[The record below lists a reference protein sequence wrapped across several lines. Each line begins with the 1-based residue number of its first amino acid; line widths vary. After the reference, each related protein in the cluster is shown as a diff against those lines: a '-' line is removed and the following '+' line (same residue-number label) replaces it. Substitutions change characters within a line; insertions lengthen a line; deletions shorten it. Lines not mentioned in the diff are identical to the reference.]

1 MKVYQIIAED
11 YDNTSFL
18 GGTSAPSNTG
28 APADASAPSNTGD
41 AKPGVV
47 DAVKAAADAAKTAV
61 APVTNMM
68 PDLGIDLTTLA
79 ITGVSMIAV
88 QKLTT
93 AGLSKLS
100 ADYARKLKLTQR
112 VERMWKTRYGPW
124 GKVFGVLGLAVAV
137 TQLYENLYVLEAMYV
152 QGKLDQAKLVEQRE
166 FEFGVFTAQVLAPTV
181 TKWALRSVATLT
193 GAKYVIRVLGGVSV
207 KATLGASIAAV
218 IASEAFIRWF
228 QYWLGTENG
237 KAVIYDFCGG
247 FIRTMGKPA
256 DSLWD
261 IIMNAYQGVTGS
273 APPAAVPGSYNQAD
287 VKKHGSQE
295 KADAANKGKKDS
307 ATSISGRT
315 NKTGIVTDPAIDKT
329 TGKLLNPETEIVVTD
344 GQGKLLNNAALMAN
358 APLNL
363 IRRQAVAAGLPDPLA
378 KFAAPGQAL
387 PAIT

>member
-18 GGTSAPSNTG
+18 GGTSAP
-28 APADASAPSNTGD
+28 ADASAPSDTGD
-41 AKPGVV
+41 AKPGIVS
-47 DAVKAAADAAKTAV
+47 AVKTAV
-61 APVTNMM
+61 APVTNML

-79 ITGVSMIAV
+79 LTGVTAV
-88 QKLTT
+88 TVAAMST
-93 AGLSKLS
+93 VALSKLNS
-100 ADYARKLKLTQR
+100 NFAKKLDITNKA
-112 VERMWKTRYGPW
+112 EEKWKSRFGAAS
-124 GKVFGVLGLAVAV
+124 KVFGILGMAAAI
-137 TQLYENLYVLEAMYV
+137 TNLYGNLYVLQAMYV
-152 QGKLDQAKLVEQRE
+152 QGKIDQAKFEEQRE
-166 FEFGVFTAQVLAPTV
+166 FEFGIFTTQVLVPAFTR
-181 TKWALRSVATLT
+181 AIARGIASLT
-193 GAKYVIRVLGGVSV
+193 GVKWLIRLLGGLSTT
-207 KATLGASIAAV
+207 ATLGATLLPVLAT
-218 IASEAFIRWF
+218 EAFIRWV
-228 QYWLGTENG
+228 QYWLGTEDG
-237 KAVIYDFCGG
+237 KNVIYSYAGG
-247 FIRTMGKPA
+247 WFRIMGKPA
-256 DSLWD
+256 NSLWD

-295 KADAANKGKKDS
+295 KADAANAGKKDS

-315 NKTGIVTDPAIDKT
+315 NKTGIVTDPTIDKT

-363 IRRQAVAAGLPDPLA
+363 IRRQAVAAGQPDPLA

>member
-1 MKVYQIIAED
+1 MYASTSYKYISMKVYQIIAED

-18 GGTSAPSNTG
+18 GGTSAP
-28 APADASAPSNTGD
+28 ADASAPSDTGD

-47 DAVKAAADAAKTAV
+47 GAVKTAI
-61 APVTNMM
+61 APVSDLL

-79 ITGVSMIAV
+79 LTGVTVGGVAAMSTVA
-88 QKLTT
+88 
-93 AGLSKLS
+93 LSKLS
-100 ADYARKLKLTQR
+100 SNFATKLEITNKA
-112 VERMWKTRYGPW
+112 EEKWKGRFGAAS
-124 GKVFGVLGLAVAV
+124 KVFGILGMAAAI
-137 TQLYENLYVLEAMYV
+137 TNLYGNLYVLQAMYV
-152 QGKLDQAKLVEQRE
+152 QGKIDRAKFEEQRE
-166 FEFGVFTAQVLAPTV
+166 FEFGVFTAQILIPGLTRAI
-181 TKWALRSVATLT
+181 ARAIASLT
-193 GAKYVIRVLGGVSV
+193 GVKWLIRLLGGVSTT
-207 KATLGASIAAV
+207 ATLGATLLPMLAT
-218 IASEAFIRWF
+218 EAFIRWV
-228 QYWLGTENG
+228 QYWLGTEDG
-237 KAVIYDFCGG
+237 KNVIYSWMGG

-261 IIMNAYQGVTGS
+261 LIMNAYQGVTGS

-295 KADAANKGKKDS
+295 KADAANAGKKDS

-315 NKTGIVTDPAIDKT
+315 NKTGIVTDPTIDKT

-363 IRRQAVAAGLPDPLA
+363 IRRQAVAAGKPDPLA

>member
-1 MKVYQIIAED
+1 MYASTSYKYISMRVYQIIAED

-18 GGTSAPSNTG
+18 GGTSAP
-28 APADASAPSNTGD
+28 ADASAPSDTGD

-47 DAVKAAADAAKTAV
+47 GAVKTAI
-61 APVTNMM
+61 APVSDLL

-79 ITGVSMIAV
+79 LTGVTVGGVAAMSTVA
-88 QKLTT
+88 
-93 AGLSKLS
+93 LSKLS
-100 ADYARKLKLTQR
+100 SNFATKLEITKAAEKT
-112 VERMWKTRYGPW
+112 WKGRFGAAS
-124 GKVFGVLGLAVAV
+124 KVFGILGMAAAI
-137 TQLYENLYVLEAMYV
+137 TNLYGNLYVLQAMYV
-152 QGKLDQAKLVEQRE
+152 QGKIDRAKFEEQRE
-166 FEFGVFTAQVLAPTV
+166 FEFGVFTAQILIPGLTRAI
-181 TKWALRSVATLT
+181 ARAIASLT
-193 GAKYVIRVLGGVSV
+193 GVKWLIRLLGGVSTT
-207 KATLGASIAAV
+207 ATLGATLLPMLAT
-218 IASEAFIRWF
+218 EAFIRWV
-228 QYWLGTENG
+228 QYWLGTEDG
-237 KAVIYDFCGG
+237 KNVIYSWMGG

-261 IIMNAYQGVTGS
+261 LIMNAYQGVTGS
-273 APPAAVPGSYNQAD
+273 APSAAVPGSYNQAD

-295 KADAANKGKKDS
+295 KADAANAGKKDS

-315 NKTGIVTDPAIDKT
+315 NKTGIVTDPTIDKT

-363 IRRQAVAAGLPDPLA
+363 IRRQAVAAGKPDPLA

>member
-18 GGTSAPSNTG
+18 GGTSAP
-28 APADASAPSNTGD
+28 ADASAPSDTGD

-47 DAVKAAADAAKTAV
+47 GAVKTAI
-61 APVTNMM
+61 APVSDLL

-79 ITGVSMIAV
+79 LTGVTVGGVAAMSTVA
-88 QKLTT
+88 
-93 AGLSKLS
+93 LSKLS
-100 ADYARKLKLTQR
+100 SNFATKLEITNKA
-112 VERMWKTRYGPW
+112 EEKWKGRFGAAS
-124 GKVFGVLGLAVAV
+124 KVFGILGMAAAI
-137 TQLYENLYVLEAMYV
+137 TNLYGNLYVLQAMYV
-152 QGKLDQAKLVEQRE
+152 QGKIDRAKFEEQRE
-166 FEFGVFTAQVLAPTV
+166 FEFGVFTAQILIPGLTRAI
-181 TKWALRSVATLT
+181 ARAIASLT
-193 GAKYVIRVLGGVSV
+193 GVKWLIRLLGGVSTT
-207 KATLGASIAAV
+207 ATLGATLLPMLAT
-218 IASEAFIRWF
+218 EAFIRWV
-228 QYWLGTENG
+228 QYWLGTEDG
-237 KAVIYDFCGG
+237 KNVIYSWMGG

-261 IIMNAYQGVTGS
+261 LIMNAYQGVTGS

-295 KADAANKGKKDS
+295 KADAANAGKKDS

-315 NKTGIVTDPAIDKT
+315 NKTGIVTDPTIDKT

-363 IRRQAVAAGLPDPLA
+363 IRRQAVAAGKPDPLA